1 MRQLVS
7 KILWLFVLL
16 ACTLPISSFSQSL
29 TGIWRGYFVADNGD
43 NYKLEFQVKQNTAAA
58 VSGVSYSYLDTR
70 FYGKATMTGS
80 FIIKGRNFRIREI
93 KTVEVK
99 NMGFGS
105 TCIMN
110 YDLKY
115 SRSGKEEFLEGTYL
129 GKPETEGENPYEWG
143 ECGGGK
149 VFLRK
154 VTTSDFFVEPFLRKP
169 VSKAPTKTTITKPP
183 VIKPVPKTATPPPVA
198 KTKTPVPKPKT
209 DGSTTTN
216 KTTTKVNI
224 PPRRNTI
231 TAPKANDSAIVKSPD
246 IKKATSTAKPP
257 VIVADVL
264 KSRTNE
270 LMKSLVVHEP
280 EVTVK
285 LYDNGEIDDDTI
297 SVFLDKKLVLSKKKL
312 TAAPLTLK
320 LKMDELDPNHELV
333 MVAENLGRIPPN
345 TSLMIVESGDQRF
358 EVRITSNEQKN
369 AMVRFRYEKV
379 SSE

>member
-16 ACTLPISSFSQSL
+16 ACILPISSFSQSL

-99 NMGFGS
+99 NMGFGN

-169 VSKAPTKTTITKPP
+169 VSKAPTKTPTSRPP
-183 VIKPVPKTATPPPVA
+183 VIKPAPKTVTPPPVA

-209 DGSTTTN
+209 GGSTTTN
-216 KTTTKVNI
+216 KT
-224 PPRRNTI
+224 RLC
-231 TAPKANDSAIVKSPD
+231 
-246 IKKATSTAKPP
+246 
-257 VIVADVL
+257 L
-264 KSRTNE
+264 K
-270 LMKSLVVHEP
+270 
-280 EVTVK
+280 
-285 LYDNGEIDDDTI
+285 
-297 SVFLDKKLVLSKKKL
+297 
-312 TAAPLTLK
+312 
-320 LKMDELDPNHELV
+320 
-333 MVAENLGRIPPN
+333 
-345 TSLMIVESGDQRF
+345 
-358 EVRITSNEQKN
+358 
-369 AMVRFRYEKV
+369 
-379 SSE
+379 